1 MAKKSIGDINGWVFI
16 GVGFI
21 VMEVSIFFY
30 DTLKIFIAL
39 GGLMTLYGLGKLSY
53 DNLKAKIF
61 PKDEEEGPVD
71 LNKAQNPYLQQ
82 KAAQRPQQAA
92 QQIQQHQVAHPA
104 QQQRAQ
110 HQAHPQHR
118 QSQQV
123 QYAHPQ
129 RTQVQHRAVHPQHNQ
144 NQGKYCHGCGAPKQ
158 PHHRFCAHCGTRFT

>member
-21 VMEVSIFFY
+21 VMAVSIFFY

-61 PKDEEEGPVD
+61 PKDEEEGPID
-71 LNKAQNPYLQQ
+71 LNKAQNPYIQQ

-92 QQIQQHQVAHPA
+92 QQIQHHQTAHPA
-104 QQQRAQ
+104 QQQRVQ
-110 HQAHPQHR
+110 HQGQAHPQHR
-118 QSQQV
+118 QSQQI
-123 QYAHPQ
+123 QYTHPQ
-129 RTQVQHRAVHPQHNQ
+129 RAQVQHRAVHPQHNQ
-144 NQGKYCHGCGAPKQ
+144 GRYCHSCGAPKQ
-158 PHHRFCAHCGTRFT
+158 PHHRFCANCGARIM

>member
-16 GVGFI
+16 SVGFI
-21 VMEVSIFFY
+21 VMAVSIFFY

-82 KAAQRPQQAA
+82 RV
-92 QQIQQHQVAHPA
+92 QHQG
-104 QQQRAQ
+104 
-110 HQAHPQHR
+110 QAHPQHR
-118 QSQQV
+118 QNQQV
-123 QYAHPQ
+123 QYAH
-129 RTQVQHRAVHPQHNQ
+129 
-144 NQGKYCHGCGAPKQ
+144 
-158 PHHRFCAHCGTRFT
+158 

>member
-21 VMEVSIFFY
+21 VVAISIFFY

-61 PKDEEEGPVD
+61 PKDEEEVPVD

-82 KAAQRPQQAA
+82 KAVQRPQQPA
-92 QQIQQHQVAHPA
+92 QQIQHHQAAHQQQRVQHQV
-104 QQQRAQ
+104 
-110 HQAHPQHR
+110 HPQQR
-118 QSQQV
+118 QSQQT

-129 RTQVQHRAVHPQHNQ
+129 RAQIQHRAAHPQQ
-144 NQGKYCHGCGAPKQ
+144 QQGRYCHGCGAAKQ
-158 PHHRFCAHCGTRFT
+158 PHHRFCAHCGARFA

>member
-16 GVGFI
+16 SVGFI
-21 VMEVSIFFY
+21 VMAVSIFFY

-82 KAAQRPQQAA
+82 KAAQQM
-92 QQIQQHQVAHPA
+92 QHHQTAHPA
-104 QQQRAQ
+104 QQQRVQ
-110 HQAHPQHR
+110 HQGQAHPQHR
-118 QSQQV
+118 QNQQI
-123 QYAHPQ
+123 QYAQPQ
-129 RTQVQHRAVHPQHNQ
+129 RTQVQ
-144 NQGKYCHGCGAPKQ
+144 
-158 PHHRFCAHCGTRFT
+158 

>member
-16 GVGFI
+16 GVGFV
-21 VMEVSIFFY
+21 VMAVSIFFY

-71 LNKAQNPYLQQ
+71 LNKVKNPYLEQ

-92 QQIQQHQVAHPA
+92 PQIQHHQAAHP
-104 QQQRAQ
+104 QQQRIQ
-110 HQAHPQHR
+110 QQVHPQQR
-118 QSQQV
+118 QTQQA
-123 QYAHPQ
+123 QYAHPPRAQ
-129 RTQVQHRAVHPQHNQ
+129 MQQRAVHPQHNQ
-144 NQGKYCHGCGAPKQ
+144 NQGRYCHSCGAPKQ
-158 PHHRFCAHCGTRFT
+158 AHHRFCAHCGTRFS